1 MAIEK
6 LTVPDL
12 GDSSEVE
19 VIELLV
25 SVGQSV
31 EENDSLLVLES
42 DKAAME
48 IPAPM
53 AGVVTSI
60 AVNLG
65 DKVTSGSEML
75 SLEVSGDSEAE
86 EKDKDNDE
94 PAPEEASGEAM
105 KEEADTDS
113 QEEAEPKSPVSDTLE
128 SDGAKISIIDV

>member
-1 MAIEK
+1 MSQRVPVAIEK

-25 SVGQSV
+25 SVGQTV
-31 EENDSLLVLES
+31 AENDSLLVLES

-53 AGVVTSI
+53 AGVVKSI

-65 DKVTSGSEML
+65 DQVSSGSEML
-75 SLEVSGDSEAE
+75 TLEV
-86 EKDKDNDE
+86 DNQF
-94 PAPEEASGEAM
+94 
-105 KEEADTDS
+105 S
-113 QEEAEPKSPVSDTLE
+113 QLSRGYNGHQKARKRPHGCTAVYQ
-128 SDGAKISIIDV
+128 DG